1 MLIGFDASRAFV
13 DEATGTE
20 NYSLNLLKA
29 LAKIDRKNRY
39 RVYLRSGS
47 QFTLRLRSGQTV
59 HSSERKKK
67 SINRGPVTDNFKWP
81 PNFEFK
87 LIRPRRFWTQIGLA
101 WETWK
106 NPVDLLFVPA
116 HTLPIF
122 RKRKIFKGTTSS
134 QGTTGITGL
143 KNGKARGTRDTLVT
157 RDTRYVVTIH
167 DLGVEYLLL
176 YHQFPQRYYL
186 DLASKYAANAADAL
200 IAVSEATRRDLI
212 DRYKVGTKKVFVVPE
227 GVDMRFFKPSSKLK
241 VQSVKSKYK
250 IKGPYILF
258 VGTVQ
263 PRKNLECL
271 IEAFSQLVHSSQN
284 SSQLRV
290 DPSTSLRAGSSQTKQ
305 NSAASVNSEQR
316 IENQLSVNRELIT
329 DNLQLIILGKLGWDY
344 QKILDAPKKYGV
356 GNRVK
361 FLGYVNRADLS
372 SLYTGASVLAA
383 PSLFEGFDLPIL
395 EALACGCPVIASN
408 IPAHREILRKLEG
421 TRKGTKGRRSVSNIP
436 VPIVLAKPKDIG
448 SLSRFLY
455 QSISQYDKR
464 QSFIT
469 ERRELASK
477 FSWDEAAK
485 KTLNVFESCLS

>member
-13 DEATGTE
+13 EPATGTE
-20 NYSLNLLKA
+20 NYSLNLLRA
-29 LAKIDRKNRY
+29 VSRIDRKNTY
-39 RVYLRSGS
+39 RVYLRGWDIEDIKNI
-47 QFTLRLRSGQTV
+47 QDIKDIKARSL
-59 HSSERKKK
+59 
-67 SINRGPVTDNFKWP
+67 NNLNNLNFLNYLNNL
-81 PNFEFK
+81 PNFQ
-87 LIRPRRFWTQIGLA
+87 LVPIRPRRFWTQIGLA

-134 QGTTGITGL
+134 QSTTGITGF
-143 KNGKARGTRDTLVT
+143 KNERACGTRDALVT

-250 IKGPYILF
+250 RKGPFILF

-271 IEAFSQLVHSSQN
+271 IEAFRQLVHSSQN

-305 NSAASVNSEQR
+305 HSAASVNSGQ
-316 IENQLSVNRELIT
+316 
-329 DNLQLIILGKLGWDY
+329 
-344 QKILDAPKKYGV
+344 
-356 GNRVK
+356 
-361 FLGYVNRADLS
+361 
-372 SLYTGASVLAA
+372 
-383 PSLFEGFDLPIL
+383 
-395 EALACGCPVIASN
+395 
-408 IPAHREILRKLEG
+408 
-421 TRKGTKGRRSVSNIP
+421 
-436 VPIVLAKPKDIG
+436 
-448 SLSRFLY
+448 
-455 QSISQYDKR
+455 
-464 QSFIT
+464 
-469 ERRELASK
+469 
-477 FSWDEAAK
+477 
-485 KTLNVFESCLS
+485 

>member
-39 RVYLRSGS
+39 RVYLRES
-47 QFTLRLRSGQTV
+47 QIYTPGVSRGASLRTPGV
-59 HSSERKKK
+59 K
-67 SINRGPVTDNFKWP
+67 RGDWP
-81 PNFEFK
+81 NNFEFK

-106 NPVDLLFVPA
+106 NPVDLLFIPA

-122 RKRKIFKGTTSS
+122 RRRKPFKGTTSS

-250 IKGPYILF
+250 IEGPYILF